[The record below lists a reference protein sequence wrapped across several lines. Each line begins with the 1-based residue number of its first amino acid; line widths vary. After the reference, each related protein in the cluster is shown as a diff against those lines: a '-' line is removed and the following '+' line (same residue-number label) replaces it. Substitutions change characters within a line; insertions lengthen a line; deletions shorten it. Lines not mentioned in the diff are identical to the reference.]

1 MVFVPIRGMELEPV
15 QSLAVELDLTPIA
28 LCVCGFIESPP
39 RVAGRAVDQKVGAV
53 RSNWGNSMR
62 ALIAF
67 HLLTSLR
74 KPLSMA

>member
-1 MVFVPIRGMELEPV
+1 MVFVPIRGVELEPV

-28 LCVCGFIESPP
+28 LCVCGFREPPP
-39 RVAGRAVDQKVGAV
+39 RVTDKTAEEIVIPMRAD
-53 RSNWGNSMR
+53 WTNSVM

-67 HLLTSLR
+67 HFLTSLR